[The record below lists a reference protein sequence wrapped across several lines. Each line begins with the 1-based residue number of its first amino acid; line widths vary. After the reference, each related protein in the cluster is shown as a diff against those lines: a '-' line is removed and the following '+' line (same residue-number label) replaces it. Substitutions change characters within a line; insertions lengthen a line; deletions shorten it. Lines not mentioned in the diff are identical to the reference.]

1 MAHILLQWRQ
11 GAWPSLQMRMQ
22 DVATGIETGHANMAE
37 EATSSPEEVASV
49 RCLAARASTSGPLT
63 ITAARC
69 ARLVVTRIGVT
80 WTGTNTVVDSG
91 VRRREPR
98 EDSLQPAPF
107 RDAYGFREWGTTPA
121 VVPVRKVKVQSIPYI
136 APTASNFF
144 TCKVQPGQ
152 QGLQTTPSG
161 THGSGSGSST
171 DGPGATVSDPQPVA
185 MVPAATFSQSLPTS
199 SKPSVLIEI
208 IDSDD
213 DVRMESE
220 NQESLE
226 AAVACELDKLD

>member
-1 MAHILLQWRQ
+1 
-11 GAWPSLQMRMQ
+11 MQ
-22 DVATGIETGHANMAE
+22 DVATGTETGHANMV
-37 EATSSPEEVASV
+37 EAATYSPEEAACV
-49 RCLAARASTSGPLT
+49 RCLAALASTSGPLT
-63 ITAARC
+63 IPAARC
-69 ARLVVTRIGVT
+69 ARSVVTQIGVT

-91 VRRREPR
+91 VRRREPQ

-107 RDAYGFREWGTTPA
+107 RDAYEFRDWGTTPA
-121 VVPVRKVKVQSIPYI
+121 AVPARKVKAWSIPYI

-144 TCKVQPGQ
+144 TCKV
-152 QGLQTTPSG
+152 LILRLLTLKMLFFS
-161 THGSGSGSST
+161 
-171 DGPGATVSDPQPVA
+171 PGATVSDPQPVA
-185 MVPAATFSQSLPTS
+185 MVPAAAFSQSLPTS

-220 NQESLE
+220 YQESLE